1 MRPQRIVRLNAEE
14 LGRLVSAAQRDGG
27 RAVDTLLWVIRPR
40 LLEYFT
46 RRIAPDEADDLAQL
60 ALLRVVKALP
70 RIESIRAS
78 AFVATVAQ
86 NLLRTAQ
93 RRFARDAQ
101 RFIYGDAIDR
111 IESALRADDKA
122 EHHEFLDA
130 IRVVSTKSLPNELRD
145 VIHALLRGQSYAEIA
160 AIQGVRQVTVRTR
173 LLRARAILREE
184 LSQYRSA
191 SHDALTEPSGS
202 HRSREQRASQNEEGV
217 EEVWSLKGTH
227 QKDHRRE
234 R

>member
-1 MRPQRIVRLNAEE
+1 MRPQRIVRLNEEE
-14 LGRLVSAAQRDGG
+14 LGRLVSAAQRESG
-27 RAVDTLLWVIRPR
+27 RAVDTLLRVIRPR

-46 RRIAPDEADDLAQL
+46 RRLPGDEADDLAQL

-70 RIESIRAS
+70 RIDSIRAS

-101 RFIYGDAIDR
+101 RFTYGDAIDT
-111 IESALRADDKA
+111 IESALRADDEA

-130 IRVVSTKSLPNELRD
+130 IRIVSTKSLPNELRG

-160 AIQGVRQVTVRTR
+160 AMQGVRQGTVRTR

-184 LSQYRSA
+184 LSQYRSVSQNA
-191 SHDALTEPSGS
+191 WTQPNGS
-202 HRSREQRASQNEEGV
+202 HRSREQRASQNDEGV
-217 EEVWSLKGTH
+217 DEVWSLTDTH
-227 QKDHRRE
+227 KKDHRRE